1 MQLMLSIVGMLI
13 LPACVKYPV
22 SHHKWDGEHNLVTTH
37 TWFVDGPIIENKNV
51 INRERIAR
59 KSVRITANHSPQGEI
74 ELNVPIKPSSLNDGL
89 PIKLPVQSKYVEI
102 TYLSMDVMK
111 LQAREGNAT
120 ATGCMHG
127 GSHPMA
133 TIPASVQRFTTI
145 KLFWKDFRQDGLPT
159 SRVLDTYNLCKFN
172 FVNYKPSP
180 DAVFEITSLKYIH

>member
-89 PIKLPVQSKYVEI
+89 PIKLPAQSKYVEI
-102 TYLSMDVMK
+102 TYRSTDAMK

-120 ATGCMHG
+120 GTGCMHG
-127 GSHPMA
+127 GSHPMS
-133 TIPASVQRFTTI
+133 TIPASPQRFTTV
-145 KLFWKDFRQDGLPT
+145 KLYWKDFYQYGLST
-159 SRVLDTYNLCKFN
+159 SRVLDTHDLCKLN
-172 FVNYKPSP
+172 FVNYKPTSGS
-180 DAVFEITSLKYIH
+180 VFEITSLKFVR